1 MHDMS
6 SNIGDNCISHE
17 QPESQPEIHM
27 TTRNLEQL
35 IIPQSNVP
43 QRTTQEGGHNTERP
57 ASIAN
62 SQQNHCSH
70 CGQPGHQKS

>member
-1 MHDMS
+1 M
-6 SNIGDNCISHE
+6 I
-17 QPESQPEIHM
+17 
-27 TTRNLEQL
+27 TRNLEQL
-35 IIPQSNVP
+35 IIPQSNAP
-43 QRTTQEGGHNTERP
+43 QRTTQGGGHNTERH